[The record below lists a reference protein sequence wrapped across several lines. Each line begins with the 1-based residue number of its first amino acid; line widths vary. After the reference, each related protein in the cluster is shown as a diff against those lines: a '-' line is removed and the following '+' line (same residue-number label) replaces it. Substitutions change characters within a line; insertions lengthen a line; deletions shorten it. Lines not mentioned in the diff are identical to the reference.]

1 LREEN
6 NMGTMKMKWLVT
18 CAALAAAACAHADGD
33 RTQAYI
39 APYVGYSHMRI
50 DGGTVYQEPDTQKF
64 DGLQFGAS
72 FGFRMPVGFLVE
84 VGRSHAVHANL
95 FYDDSDLELVQTSGA
110 VGWRFS
116 FADGWHFTPKAGRLG
131 WELASDHRILMDD
144 DGDRHKTIQGWNNF
158 YELGLTKDLKS
169 NISMG
174 VIFQDVD
181 EDFGHNRSG
190 AFTVSFAF

>member
-1 LREEN
+1 
-6 NMGTMKMKWLVT
+6 MGTMKWLVT
-18 CAALAAAACAHADGD
+18 CAVAVAAANAQADE

-39 APYVGYSHMRI
+39 APYVGYAHLRI
-50 DGGTVYQEPDTQKF
+50 DGGTVFGEADTQKF
-64 DGLQFGAS
+64 DALQFGAS
-72 FGFRMPVGFLVE
+72 FGFRMPVGFLIE

-95 FYDDSDLELVQTSGA
+95 FYDDSDLELTQTSGA

-131 WELASDHRILMDD
+131 WELASDHRILMDN
-144 DGDRHKTIQGWNNF
+144 DGERHKTIQGWDNF
-158 YELGLTKDLKS
+158 FELGLTKDLSS

-181 EDFGHNRSG
+181 EEFGHSRSG